1 MKERSISERL
11 AEFIDDL
18 RYEDIPKDIRELAKL
33 RFLDALSCAI
43 SGRDLPHCRVALQIA
58 KRTSGDSTLIGH
70 KEKAAMFDAIMAN
83 SVMIHSI
90 VQDDILSGLVHPGS
104 TVVSTALGVGEQE
117 SASGE
122 EVLTAAVIGYEL
134 IGRIMRATG
143 RFTVSSFRP
152 SPIFT
157 TFGAAATAGKLMRLK
172 RQELAN
178 AIGYASSLAPGTTN
192 EVWWSGT
199 MEAMFQAGM
208 SARVGLLCAILAESG
223 ATASSQALEGKDG
236 FFRCWGGGTEKA
248 EQALDTLGKD
258 FVLSRMRIK
267 AFPVCG
273 ANQRPIQM
281 AEPLAQYKLKANEI
295 KKIVER
301 VSIGA
306 TNYAGLDYKGPFK
319 TQFQAL
325 MSMQFCVAATVLGR
339 PVNSPTFFTK
349 NFNDPEVE
357 ELAKIVELIEEE
369 GRSMPCIEVHTKDG
383 SIYTTDEEV
392 PYRSKYIPTRENMT
406 DKFRVLCAD
415 FFGEKDTD
423 QLIDLIMDMDKLDDI
438 NELMKRIS
446 ARA

>member
-1 MKERSISERL
+1 MKERTVSERL

-18 RYEDIPKDIRELAKL
+18 SYKL

-43 SGRDLPHCRVALQIA
+43 SGRDLPHCRVALQVA

-70 KEKAAMFDAIMAN
+70 KEKVALFDALLAN

-104 TVVSTALGVGEQE
+104 AVVSTALGVGEQE
-117 SASGE
+117 RASGE

-134 IGRIMRATG
+134 VGRIMRATG

-152 SPIFT
+152 SPVFT
-157 TFGAAATAGKLMRLK
+157 TFGAAATAGKLMKLK
-172 RQELAN
+172 KQALAN

-208 SARVGLLCAILAESG
+208 SARVGLLSATLAESG

-236 FFRCWGGGTEKA
+236 FFRCWGDGSEKT
-248 EQALDTLGKD
+248 EQALDNLGKD

-267 AFPVCG
+267 AYPVCG

-281 AEPLAQYKLKANEI
+281 AEPLAVHKLKANEI
-295 KKIVER
+295 KKIIER
-301 VSIGA
+301 VALGA
-306 TNYAGLDYKGPFK
+306 TNYAGLDFKGPFK

-339 PVNSPTFFTK
+339 PVNSPTFFAK

-357 ELAKIVELIEEE
+357 ELAKIVELVEEE
-369 GRSMPCIEVHTKDG
+369 GRSMPCIEVHTVDG
-383 SIYTTDEEV
+383 NIYTTNEEV
-392 PYRSKYIPTRENMT
+392 PDRSKYIPTRKNMT
-406 DKFRVLCAD
+406 DKFRVLCTD
-415 FFGEKDTD
+415 FLGDKDTD
-423 QLIDLIMDMDKLDDI
+423 QIIDLIMDMDKLDNI
-438 NELMKRIS
+438 KELMDRIS
-446 ARA
+446 ACA

>member
-1 MKERSISERL
+1 MKEMSISERL
-11 AEFIDDL
+11 ADFIDDL
-18 RYEDIPKDIRELAKL
+18 SYKDLTKDIRELVKL

-43 SGRDLPHCRVALQIA
+43 SGRDLSHSMVALQIA

-70 KEKAAMFDAIMAN
+70 KEKTDLFDAIMAN
-83 SVMIHSI
+83 TVMIHSI

-117 SASGE
+117 GSSGE
-122 EVLTAAVIGYEL
+122 EVLTAAIIGYEL
-134 IGRIMRATG
+134 IGRIMRANG
-143 RFTVSSFRP
+143 RFAVSSFRP

-172 RQELAN
+172 KQELAS

-208 SARVGLLCAILAESG
+208 SARVGLLCAIFAQSG

-236 FFRCWGGGTEKA
+236 FFRCWGGEQAKA
-248 EQALDTLGKD
+248 EQALDNLGKD
-258 FVLSRMRIK
+258 FVISRIRIK

-281 AEPLAQYKLKANEI
+281 AEPLAQHKLKANEI

-301 VSIGA
+301 IPLGA

-325 MSMQFCVAATVLGR
+325 ISMQFCVAATVLGR
-339 PVNSPTFFTK
+339 PVNSPTFFAK

-369 GRSMPCIEVHTKDG
+369 GRSMPCIEVHTVDG
-383 SIYTTDEEV
+383 YIYTTDEEI
-392 PYRSKYIPTRENMT
+392 PDKNKYIPTRENMT
-406 DKFRVLCAD
+406 DKFRVLCTD
-415 FFGEKDTD
+415 FFGDKDTD

-438 NELMKRIS
+438 KELMDRIS
-446 ARA
+446 AHA